1 MVCDGLRWFA
11 DCLEVKILR
20 KNEYDLLMDP
30 LGGSWSSVL
39 GGPGLRV
46 RGEGSSG
53 WIGPPPGPLTDR
65 KSTCNLS
72 SNANFILSNLQM
84 NMQMHMQLAMN
95 MKMQMHISTK
105 NHKTHQ

>member
-1 MVCDGLRWFA
+1 MI
-11 DCLEVKILR
+11 CLWT
-20 KNEYDLLMDP
+20 P
-30 LGGSWSSVL
+30 LGD
-39 GGPGLRV
+39 PGLRIWV
-46 RGEGSSG
+46 GLVFVFGGEGSSG

-65 KSTCNLS
+65 KSTSNLS

-105 NHKTHQ
+105 NHETHQ

>member
-1 MVCDGLRWFA
+1 MICLWTRLGDPRLRIWVGLVF
-11 DCLEVKILR
+11 VF
-20 KNEYDLLMDP
+20 
-30 LGGSWSSVL
+30 G
-39 GGPGLRV
+39 
-46 RGEGSSG
+46 GEGSSG

-65 KSTCNLS
+65 KCTSNLS

-105 NHKTHQ
+105 KKIHEKSTKQKTKKMQN